1 MTTSHNHDTDAH
13 HTHAHP
19 QDHIDRDDH
28 SHTNPFL
35 IPFILIA
42 VFAVIEFSGGIWTR
56 SLALLGDA
64 WHMFS
69 DVFALGL
76 AMYASHR
83 TARARRL
90 AKHSRAEIIASI
102 LNAVLMVLVVVWIVI
117 EAFDRLQHPYVVAG
131 GYVMLIAFFGLVINL
146 IVAQRLHHHAHHH
159 GGKDNLNHR
168 AALLHVMGDVLG
180 SVAALV
186 AGVVIYYTGW
196 LAIDP
201 LLSLVISVLLL
212 VVTISLIKD
221 IWLDFR
227 GENSPKNHEHPHL

>member
-1 MTTSHNHDTDAH
+1 MGMNTHQDHHHSTEDGHDHSPA
-13 HTHAHP
+13 HAHG
-19 QDHIDRDDH
+19 
-28 SHTNPFL
+28 NPFL

-42 VFAVIEFSGGIWTR
+42 VFAIIEFSGGIWTR
-56 SLALLGDA
+56 SLSLLGDA

-83 TARARRL
+83 SAKARQL
-90 AKHSRAEIIASI
+90 DKHSRAEIVASI
-102 LNAVLMVLVVVWIVI
+102 LNAALMVLVVIWIVI

-201 LLSLVISVLLL
+201 LLSLVISLLL
-212 VVTISLIKD
+212 LLVTISLIKD
-221 IWLDFR
+221 IWLDVR
-227 GENSPKNHEHPHL
+227 GEQAHDHHH

>member
-1 MTTSHNHDTDAH
+1 MTTPHNHPPHDTHDHAQTDNH
-13 HTHAHP
+13 QTDHAHG
-19 QDHIDRDDH
+19 
-28 SHTNPFL
+28 NPFL
-35 IPFILIA
+35 IPFLLIL

-102 LNAVLMVLVVVWIVI
+102 LNAALMVLVVIWIVI

-212 VVTISLIKD
+212 LVTISLIKD
-221 IWLDFR
+221 IWLDLR
-227 GENSPKNHEHPHL
+227 GERRETEHEHPHHH

>member
-1 MTTSHNHDTDAH
+1 M
-13 HTHAHP
+13 
-19 QDHIDRDDH
+19 
-28 SHTNPFL
+28 PFL
-35 IPFILIA
+35 LILI
-42 VFAVIEFSGGIWTR
+42 FAIIEFSGGVWTR

-83 TARARRL
+83 AAKARRQ
-90 AKHSRAEIIASI
+90 AKHSRAEIVASM
-102 LNAVLMVLVVVWIVI
+102 LSAALMVLVVIWIVM

-168 AALLHVMGDVLG
+168 AALLHVMGDLLG
-180 SVAALV
+180 SVAALL

-201 LLSLVISVLLL
+201 LLSLLISVLLL
-212 VVTISLIKD
+212 VVTMNLIKD

-227 GENSPKNHEHPHL
+227 GAVRKTSHDHDH

>member
-1 MTTSHNHDTDAH
+1 MH

-19 QDHIDRDDH
+19 QDNTHAEDH
-28 SHTNPFL
+28 QHANPFL

-83 TARARRL
+83 TAKARRE

-102 LNAVLMVLVVVWIVI
+102 LNAALMVIVVVWIVI

-180 SVAALV
+180 SVAALM

-212 VVTISLIKD
+212 LVTMSLIKD
-221 IWLDFR
+221 IWLDIR
-227 GENSPKNHEHPHL
+227 GESQHNSHEHHH